1 MIFIINIGITTR
13 ILTNDIGIQ
22 IEKIPHSLVNKLEKL
37 GVNIIIIPNV
47 KNIDFYIK
55 LCDGFIIPGGE
66 TWSLVDVEVLK
77 HAMKYDKPLLGI
89 CAGMQLLA
97 NADSFLDNTIKVGN
111 NSHYTSN
118 KEYVHEIT
126 IYDGILKDILK
137 KKKIFVN
144 SRHHDTV
151 ISKDFFK
158 VEAMSDDGIIEA
170 ISLNGYKFIFGVQ
183 WHPEDMSDENQER
196 LFKYFVNII

>member
-1 MIFIINIGITTR
+1 MIFIKNIGITTR

-22 IEKIPHSLVNKLEKL
+22 IEKIPHSLVSKLENL
-37 GVNIIIIPNV
+37 GVNIIIIPSV

-55 LCDGFIIPGGE
+55 LCDGFIIPGGV

-77 HAMKYDKPLLGI
+77 YAMKYDKPLLGI
-89 CAGMQLLA
+89 CAGMQLLS
-97 NADSFLDNTIKVGN
+97 NADSFLDHTIKVGN
-111 NSHYTSN
+111 NNHYVPN
-118 KEYVHEIT
+118 KESVHEIS
-126 IYDGILKDILK
+126 IYDGILKDIIRK
-137 KKKIFVN
+137 NEIFVN

-158 VEAMSDDGIIEA
+158 VEAKANDGIIEA

-183 WHPEDMSDENQER
+183 WHPEDMNDEDQVRIFN
-196 LFKYFVNII
+196 YFVNII

>member
-1 MIFIINIGITTR
+1 M
-13 ILTNDIGIQ
+13 
-22 IEKIPHSLVNKLEKL
+22 
-37 GVNIIIIPNV
+37 
-47 KNIDFYIK
+47 
-55 LCDGFIIPGGE
+55 
-66 TWSLVDVEVLK
+66 EVLK
-77 HAMKYDKPLLGI
+77 HAMKYEKPLLGI

-97 NADSFLDNTIKVGN
+97 NADSFLDHTIKVGN
-111 NSHYTSN
+111 NSHYVSN

-144 SRHHDTV
+144 SRHHDTI

-183 WHPEDMSDENQER
+183 WHPEDMNDEDQVKIFN
-196 LFKYFVNII
+196 YFVNII

>member
-1 MIFIINIGITTR
+1 MIFIKNIGITTR

-37 GVNIIIIPNV
+37 GVNIIIIPSV

-55 LCDGFIIPGGE
+55 LCDGFINPGGE

-77 HAMKYDKPLLGI
+77 HAMKYEKPLLGI

-97 NADSFLDNTIKVGN
+97 NADSFLDHTIKVGN
-111 NSHYTSN
+111 NSHYVPN
-118 KEYVHEIT
+118 REYVHEIT

-151 ISKDFFK
+151 INKDFFK

-183 WHPEDMSDENQER
+183 WHPEDMNDENQER

>member
-1 MIFIINIGITTR
+1 MIFIKNIGITTR

-22 IEKIPHSLVNKLEKL
+22 IEKIPHSLVSKLENL
-37 GVNIIIIPNV
+37 GVNIIIIPDV
-47 KNIDFYIK
+47 KNIQFYFD
-55 LCDGFIIPGGE
+55 LCDGFIIPGGV

-97 NADSFLDNTIKVGN
+97 NADTFCDYTIKVGN
-111 NSHYTSN
+111 NNHN
-118 KEYVHEIT
+118 VPNREYVHEIT

-144 SRHHDTV
+144 SRHHDTI

>member
-1 MIFIINIGITTR
+1 MIFIKNIGITTR

-37 GVNIIIIPNV
+37 GVNIIIIPSV

-66 TWSLVDVEVLK
+66 IWSLVDVEVLK
-77 HAMKYDKPLLGI
+77 HAMKYEKPLLGI

-97 NADSFLDNTIKVGN
+97 NADTFCDYTIKVGN
-111 NSHYTSN
+111 NNHYVPN
-118 KEYVHEIT
+118 REYVHEIT

-144 SRHHDTV
+144 SRHHDTI

-183 WHPEDMSDENQER
+183 WHPEDMNDEDQVKIFN
-196 LFKYFVNII
+196 YFVNII